1 MKSDSTPSHLYFFP
15 LHFDDGSP
23 LTAWNKEDEM
33 ASKTPS
39 REKPK
44 PSWLEGPSVKE
55 LKALRSGKALNVKPL
70 TNKQLAKLEPTLAAA
85 PAPTSVLSLT
95 PRKPFG
101 QNGLIDIYK
110 PGRWDCSSDLVFL
123 DPIVVH
129 SPGVWEGSV
138 VYGSFKAPTKKTYL
152 LAVHFYGWDIT
163 LNLSGGFGN
172 ITAQSQSNAP
182 AVATGQQLLNAG
194 QTTSFSFHVTG
205 IYLGFL
211 SKIEVLR
218 L

>member
-1 MKSDSTPSHLYFFP
+1 VATR
-15 LHFDDGSP
+15 
-23 LTAWNKEDEM
+23 
-33 ASKTPS
+33 TPS

-55 LKALRSGKALNVKPL
+55 LTALRNGKGLNVKPL
-70 TNKQLAKLEPTLAAA
+70 TKTQLSKLEPAFAAA
-85 PAPTSVLSLT
+85 HAPTSVLSLT

-101 QNGLIDIYK
+101 QNGLIDVYR
-110 PGRWDCSSDLVFL
+110 PGRWDCTSDLVFL

-129 SPGVWEGSV
+129 SPGVWDGSV

-152 LAVHFYGWDIT
+152 LAVHFFGWDIT
-163 LNLSGGFGN
+163 LNLSGGFGT
-172 ITAQSQSNAP
+172 ITAHSQSNTA

-194 QTTSFSFHVTG
+194 QTTSFQFNVTG
-205 IYLGFL
+205 NYLGFL
-211 SKIEVLR
+211 SKVEVLR

>member
-1 MKSDSTPSHLYFFP
+1 VS
-15 LHFDDGSP
+15 
-23 LTAWNKEDEM
+23 LTAWKKEDEM
-33 ASKTPS
+33 ATKTPS

-55 LKALRSGKALNVKPL
+55 LKALRNGKALNVKPL
-70 TNKQLAKLEPTLAAA
+70 TKTQIAKLEPAFAGA
-85 PAPTSVLSLT
+85 SAPTSVLSLT

-101 QNGLIDIYK
+101 QNGLIDVYR
-110 PGRWDCSSDLVFL
+110 PGRWDCSFDLVYL

-129 SPGVWEGSV
+129 SPGVWDGSV
-138 VYGSFKAPTKKTYL
+138 VYGSFTAPTKKTYL
-152 LAVHFYGWDIT
+152 LAVHFFGWDIT
-163 LNLSGGFGN
+163 LNLSGGFGS

-182 AVATGQQLLNAG
+182 AVATGQALLNAG
-194 QTTSFSFHVTG
+194 QKTAFQFTVTG

>member
-1 MKSDSTPSHLYFFP
+1 
-15 LHFDDGSP
+15 
-23 LTAWNKEDEM
+23 M
-33 ASKTPS
+33 ATKTPS

-44 PSWLEGPSVKE
+44 PSWLSGPSVKE
-55 LKALRSGKALNVKPL
+55 LKTFRDGKALNVKPL
-70 TNKQLAKLEPTLAAA
+70 TKAQLAKLEPAFAAA
-85 PAPTSVLSLT
+85 PAPTSVLSLSA
-95 PRKPFG
+95 RKPFG

-123 DPIVVH
+123 DPFVVS
-129 SPGVWEGSV
+129 SPGVWTGSV
-138 VYGSFKAPTKKTYL
+138 VYGSFKAPRKKTYL
-152 LAVHFYGWDIT
+152 LAVHFFGWDVT

-172 ITAQSQSNAP
+172 ITAQSQRNAP

-194 QTTSFSFHVTG
+194 QTTSFQFHVTG
-205 IYLGFL
+205 NLGFL